1 MTNGRSGALTR
12 AFRRRWRA
20 VRRTVVASFLVASF
34 LFLAAHGAGA
44 FEAWLPQADWRFERG
59 VVAPWAP
66 AKTQVPTD
74 RRLAG
79 KSLRFTPTRVEA
91 PEPLACAAARYEFV
105 LTPAPGLFQGSL
117 PPPAEQAARRLGI
130 AHLPLLSLQVT
141 CDNGLFDYHLITSRK
156 ALLGLDNVVWTLS
169 RAAEAESPEAATLN
183 LLHVHMTHDMV
194 FDAASVARKRAYLTP
209 GLRGAI
215 ADYFKRPRPQD
226 EVPPING
233 DPFTDSQEY
242 PDRFLPGRARID
254 GARASVPI
262 RLGDGSRDWQV
273 EVLLLR
279 EGSRW
284 RVDDLRYPGGATL
297 RGLLQP
303 APS

>member
-1 MTNGRSGALTR
+1 MTNGGGVALPR
-12 AFRRRWRA
+12 ALPRRWRG
-20 VRRTVVASFLVASF
+20 VRCTVVASF
-34 LFLAAHGAGA
+34 LFLAPHGVGA
-44 FEAWLPQADWRFERG
+44 FEAWPPQAEWHIERG

-66 AKTQVPTD
+66 AKTSLPPD
-74 RRLAG
+74 RGLAG
-79 KSLRFTPTRVEA
+79 KSLRFTATRVEA

-117 PPPAEQAARRLGI
+117 PPPAEQAARALGV
-130 AHLPLLSLQVT
+130 AHLPLLSLRVS
-141 CDNGLFDYHLITSRK
+141 CDGGIFDYHLIASGR
-156 ALLGLDNVVWTLS
+156 ALLGLDNVVWTLT
-169 RAAEAESPEAATLN
+169 RAAAADSPEATTVD
-183 LLHVHMTHDMV
+183 LLRLHMTGEMA
-194 FDAASVARKRAYLTP
+194 FNPASVARKRAYLTA
-209 GLRGAI
+209 GLRAAI

-242 PDRFLPGRARID
+242 PERFVAGRARID

-262 RLGDGSRDWQV
+262 RFGDGSRDWQV

-303 APS
+303 GSS